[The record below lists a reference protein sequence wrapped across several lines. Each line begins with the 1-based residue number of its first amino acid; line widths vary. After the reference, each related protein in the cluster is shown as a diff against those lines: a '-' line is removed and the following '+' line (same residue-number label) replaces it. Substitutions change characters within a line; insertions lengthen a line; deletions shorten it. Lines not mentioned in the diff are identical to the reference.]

1 MRLTIPK
8 KTVKKKKGG
17 VTPKTANTFFVT
29 SMSALVR
36 NGQGEAHQKTFSI
49 ITTRHQWK
57 IKKQLKPA
65 SAVSDLPKKIPLLT
79 ISKVA
84 STGKG
89 ICIKHLRVPSAAK
102 KQILFLSV
110 TVP

>member
-29 SMSALVR
+29 SVSASAR
-36 NGQGEAHQKTFSI
+36 NGQGQAQKTFSI
-49 ITTRHQWK
+49 ITASMDN
-57 IKKQLKPA
+57 KKQLKPA
-65 SAVSDLPKKIPLLT
+65 SPVSDLLNKIPFLS
-79 ISKVA
+79 ISKVVT
-84 STGKG
+84 TGKS